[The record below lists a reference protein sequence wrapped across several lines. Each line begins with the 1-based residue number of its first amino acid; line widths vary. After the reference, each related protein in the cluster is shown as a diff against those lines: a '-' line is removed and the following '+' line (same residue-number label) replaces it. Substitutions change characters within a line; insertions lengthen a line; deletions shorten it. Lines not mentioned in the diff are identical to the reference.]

1 MRSLLL
7 TLLLFAPGIASSQA
21 ESLAISLNQGRSL
34 HVAPGGSSE
43 FDIAITRPVGYPY
56 PGGFWSIYDP
66 QAGLGGPS
74 PLRFHIGQ
82 RIEGRC
88 DYIPLLADFAPI
100 PNLVGILGAHSIL
113 PGETLHC
120 RGILMAQADALPGTY
135 RVALDSTL
143 FVSVV
148 IVFATPATIPGPG
161 VFELLGLTLLMT
173 LVGTQRL
180 SESPRG

>member
-100 PNLVGILGAHSIL
+100 PNLVGILGAHSIA
-113 PGETLHC
+113 ECTLSVVRHMS
-120 RGILMAQADALPGTY
+120 RKRSAYAEDQADAFRRHDPDH
-135 RVALDSTL
+135 R
-143 FVSVV
+143 
-148 IVFATPATIPGPG
+148 
-161 VFELLGLTLLMT
+161 
-173 LVGTQRL
+173 R
-180 SESPRG
+180 